1 MATISLCMIVKDEEP
16 VLRRCLESVGTA
28 ADEIIIVDT
37 GSTDRTVDIARQF
50 TDRVFTFPWNDNF
63 ADARNFSFSKAVM
76 DYQMWLDAD
85 DVLEDA
91 AALCRLK
98 AQLTADVVMLPYHV
112 AFDADGV
119 PVMSYYRERLLR
131 RACGFQWIGAVHEAI
146 TPTGDII
153 YGETAVLHRKEHV
166 NDSERNLRIFEKR
179 LADGAVLAPREQY
192 YYARELYYHKRYA
205 QAADMFTQFLD
216 DGSGWEEDCIGACLQ
231 LSSCY
236 LVLGETAAAF
246 TALFRSFGYDR
257 PRAEVCC
264 EIGRLYMTQ
273 KRWEDAIFWYEMA
286 IAAPLR
292 TKGFS
297 QPDYYDY
304 VPYMQICVCHDRLGN
319 VRLARAYNEKA
330 GRIKPKDANFLA
342 NRKYFREILKE

>member
-16 VLRRCLESVGTA
+16 VLCRCLESVGTA

-37 GSTDRTVDIARQF
+37 GSTDRTPEIARQF
-50 TDRVFTFPWNDNF
+50 TDRIFTFPWNDNF
-63 ADARNFSFSKAVM
+63 ADARNFAFSKATM

-98 AQLTADVVMLPYHV
+98 EQLTADVVMLPYHV
-112 AFDADGV
+112 AFDADGE

-146 TPTGDII
+146 TPTGNVI
-153 YGETAVLHRKEHV
+153 YGEPAVLHRKEHV
-166 NDSERNLRIFEKR
+166 NDPQRNLRIFEKC

-192 YYARELYYHKRYA
+192 YYARELYYHQHYK
-205 QAADMFTQFLD
+205 QAADMFIQFLD
-216 DGSGWEEDCIGACLQ
+216 EGSGWEEDCIGACLQ

-236 LVLGETAAAF
+236 LELGKTAAAF
-246 TALFRSFGYDR
+246 TALFRSFSYGR
-257 PRAEVCC
+257 PRAEACC
-264 EIGRLYMTQ
+264 EIGRLYMMQ
-273 KRWEDAIFWYEMA
+273 ERWEDAVFWYEMA
-286 IAAPLR
+286 IAAPLC
-292 TKGFS
+292 TQGFFR
-297 QPDYYDY
+297 PDCHDY
-304 VPYMQICVCHDRLGN
+304 IPYMQICVCHDRLGN

-342 NRKYFREILKE
+342 NRKYFRKIVKD